1 MRAERT
7 HLAIVVDEYGGTDG
21 IVTIED
27 LVEEIVGDIED
38 EHDEAV
44 AGTIQPMD
52 GGLFEADSRASLEDV
67 AEQVD
72 ARLVD
77 EEGEVDTLSGLTFLP
92 PGRVQVV
99 GEIVEHPTVRPLE
112 VLQGESRHIEQTRLH
127 PAVGAGDRHA
137 I

>member
-1 MRAERT
+1 MRISDWSSDVCSSDLARMRAERT

-52 GGLFEADSRASLEDV
+52 GGLFEADARTSLEDV
-67 AEQVD
+67 AE
-72 ARLVD
+72 RS
-77 EEGEVDTLSGLTFLP
+77 EEHTSE
-92 PGRVQVV
+92 
-99 GEIVEHPTVRPLE
+99 
-112 VLQGESRHIEQTRLH
+112 LQSQMRNSYALYCLNTQQTYMTK
-127 PAVGAGDRHA
+127 
-137 I
+137 